1 MPLEPLCLDLTDAQ
15 FERISSLLQRACGIA
30 LNTGKQELVRGRLAK
45 RLRALGISNFSDYL
59 DHLDADETGDEL
71 TQMVDVLTT
80 NKTSFFREPQ
90 HFECLAQDVLP
101 ALAARGGGIRTWSA
115 GCSSGEEAYSL
126 AIVLCECLPEEA
138 HREARILATDI
149 CTRMVAAT
157 REAVYGEEALRGVAP
172 GLVQKHFVRVGTQ
185 RPRRFRVADHARRLV
200 RSARLNLMETW
211 PMTGPFDIIFC
222 RNVMIYFD
230 RPTRQGLV
238 ERFRDILA
246 PDGRLF
252 VGHSESLT
260 GMPHG
265 LRYVQPA
272 VYAK

>member
-1 MPLEPLCLDLTDAQ
+1 MTVQPMCLDLTDAQ
-15 FERISSLLQRACGIA
+15 FERISSLLQSACGIA

-45 RLRALGISNFSDYL
+45 RLRALGMSNFTDYL
-59 DHLDADETGDEL
+59 AYLEGDASGEEL
-71 TQMVDVLTT
+71 THMVDVLTT

-90 HFECLAQDVLP
+90 HFEHLAQEV
-101 ALAARGGGIRTWSA
+101 LAALVERGGPMRLWSA
-115 GCSSGEEAYSL
+115 GCSSGEEPYTL
-126 AIVLCECLPEEA
+126 AIVLCEQLPEDA
-138 HREARILATDI
+138 RREARILATDI

-157 REAVYGEEALRGVAP
+157 REAVYSEEALRGLPPA
-172 GLVQKHFVRVGTQ
+172 LVQRHFVRVGAD
-185 RPRRFRVADHARRLV
+185 RPRRYRVADHARRLV
-200 RSARLNLMETW
+200 RPARLNLMEPW

-260 GMPHG
+260 GMSHG

>member
-1 MPLEPLCLDLTDAQ
+1 MTLQPLCLDLTDAQ
-15 FERISSLLQRACGIA
+15 FQRISILLQSVCGIA

-45 RLRALGISNFSDYL
+45 RLRALGLSNFSAYL
-59 DHLDADETGDEL
+59 AHLEADASGEEL

-90 HFECLAQDVLP
+90 HFAHLAQNVLP
-101 ALAARGGGIRTWSA
+101 ALAARGGRVRLWSA
-115 GCSSGEEAYSL
+115 GCSSGEEPYSL
-126 AIVLCECLPEEA
+126 AIVLCECLPESD
-138 HREARILATDI
+138 RPDARILATDI

-157 REAVYGEEALRGVAP
+157 REALYGEEALRGVAP
-172 GLVQKHFVRVGTQ
+172 GLVQKHFVRVGTE
-185 RPRRFRVADHARRLV
+185 RPRRYRVADHVRRIV
-200 RSARLNLMETW
+200 RPARLNLMEAW

-238 ERFRDILA
+238 ERFWRILA
-246 PDGRLF
+246 PGGHLF

-260 GMPHG
+260 GWAHRF
-265 LRYVQPA
+265 RYVQPA
-272 VYAK
+272 VYVK

>member
-1 MPLEPLCLDLTDAQ
+1 MTLEPMCLDLTDAQ
-15 FERISSLLQRACGIA
+15 FERISGLLQSACGIA
-30 LNTGKQELVRGRLAK
+30 LHTGKQELVRGRLAK
-45 RLRALGISNFSDYL
+45 RLRALGISNFTDYL
-59 DHLDADETGDEL
+59 AHLEADETGEEL
-71 TQMVDVLTT
+71 THMVDVLTT

-90 HFECLAQDVLP
+90 HFEHLAQDVLP
-101 ALAARGGGIRTWSA
+101 ARAARGGRICIWSA

-126 AIVLCECLPEEA
+126 AIVLCETLPEA
-138 HREARILATDI
+138 DRRDARILATDI

-157 REAVYGEEALRGVAP
+157 REAVYGEDALRDLAP
-172 GLVQKHFVRVGTQ
+172 GLVQKHFVRVGAD

-200 RSARLNLMETW
+200 RPARLNLMEPW
-211 PMTGPFDIIFC
+211 PMKIPFDIIFC

-238 ERFRDILA
+238 ERFGDILA
-246 PDGRLF
+246 PGGRLF

-260 GMPHG
+260 GTPHG